1 VCQGCGSSNDGGL
14 EKEMAITLALLE
26 QEFLTS
32 FFEVMTHLLIHLVED
47 LELCGLVQTQWIY
60 FIERYLKTLK
70 GYVGNRAKLE
80 GSMVKGFAIEEVVG
94 FCIEYLVDFAATR
107 CRVWNHKE
115 DPSMFDEV
123 LEGSGRPR
131 IMITDL

>member
-47 LELCGLVQTQWIY
+47 LELCGLVQT
-60 FIERYLKTLK
+60 
-70 GYVGNRAKLE
+70 
-80 GSMVKGFAIEEVVG
+80 
-94 FCIEYLVDFAATR
+94 
-107 CRVWNHKE
+107 
-115 DPSMFDEV
+115 
-123 LEGSGRPR
+123 
-131 IMITDL
+131 